1 MGEADE
7 TWSLCAQC
15 ILLVLPFCRNE
26 WKLKTEWQWRGEG
39 QSQALGR
46 SAGSTET
53 EGMGGTQEKF
63 SEVSKE
69 VVREE
74 GVQKEG
80 VINARNIAG
89 EFIRLLD

>member
-7 TWSLCAQC
+7 TSSLCAQC

-26 WKLKTEWQWRGEG
+26 WKLKTEWQWRGQG

-46 SAGSTET
+46 SAGSTAT

-80 VINARNIAG
+80 AANARNIAG
-89 EFIRLLD
+89 EFIRLPD